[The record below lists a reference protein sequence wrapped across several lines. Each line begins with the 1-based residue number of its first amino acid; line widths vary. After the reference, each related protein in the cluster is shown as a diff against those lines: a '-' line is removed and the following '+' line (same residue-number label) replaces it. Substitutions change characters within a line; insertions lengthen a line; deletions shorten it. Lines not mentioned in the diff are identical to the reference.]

1 MSSTSGCVSPNSRVR
16 RFAAASYSRING
28 TDTLI
33 SNCLPPN
40 NMKRR
45 WDAPR
50 RERRA
55 ETKTLVSMTIRLFI
69 LVSYAIPLLVSTYDF
84 KLSRAHN
91 MSGLVAHDLSG
102 SHVYLGGEHEAD
114 GIATGAITECC
125 VWQVERSRRTLIGE
139 QPMNAGSGELAGRV
153 RRWNIGTRL
162 SGKMKSNANDFGKTW
177 TDWPLR
183 VPVG

>member
-1 MSSTSGCVSPNSRVR
+1 MSSTSGCVSPNSRVK

-69 LVSYAIPLLVSTYDF
+69 LVSYAIPLLVSTYDY
-84 KLSRAHN
+84 KSA
-91 MSGLVAHDLSG
+91 
-102 SHVYLGGEHEAD
+102 
-114 GIATGAITECC
+114 
-125 VWQVERSRRTLIGE
+125 QRTLQLRAE
-139 QPMNAGSGELAGRV
+139 AGALFPAELLPKSVTAEGAVSCKRLLGCSPHV
-153 RRWNIGTRL
+153 VDGTDDRIT
-162 SGKMKSNANDFGKTW
+162 N
-177 TDWPLR
+177 
-183 VPVG
+183 